1 MPKKNV
7 PTSTQAPYFHSF
19 SRESVHQDFY
29 YSCLSRELSRL
40 LRREV
45 LTGKAKFG
53 AGSAGKELPQVV
65 VARVFEPGDFYSG
78 YYRDQSFM
86 LAKELATPQQ
96 FFTML
101 YGDADREA
109 FSGGRQMINHYSTPL
124 VDAEGNWLELKE
136 QLNVAASLSP
146 VAGQITHAIGIAAAS
161 KAYRQNSRLS
171 TQTPFSNNGREVS
184 FCISGDAAA
193 AEGIF
198 FEAINAAGVMQI
210 PLAFVI
216 LDDGYGISVPTEYQ
230 VTKGNISKI
239 LEGFRRKEG
248 ENGIDLYTLKAWD
261 YAGLRETVEKGI
273 QQMRET
279 HVPAVFHIE
288 DCTQPFGHSTSG
300 SHERYKSKERLEWEA
315 EWDCVRKMEAWML
328 ENELASETET
338 AAIRETAIRDAKAGR
353 KQAWELFR
361 KPIEA
366 ERKQLIHIFSHIKKQ
381 HPPSENI
388 RQLGQEL
395 RQLMNPVLSEL
406 LKVARRMQM
415 ATLGSSSVARTELEA
430 WIKAT
435 FELAHRRY
443 HTHLYSETPRSALKV
458 EEVPARYEPDAPL
471 VNGFEVLN
479 AYFDKVLDQYPHL
492 YAFGE
497 DVGKIGD
504 VNQAFAGLQAKYGES
519 RVFDTGIREWT
530 IVGQAMGMAMRGLR
544 AIGEIQY
551 LDYIHYAIAPLSDD
565 LASLRYRT
573 NGQQIAPAII
583 RTRGHRL
590 EGIWHSGSPIGML
603 LHALRGIYLLVP
615 RNMTQA
621 AGMYQTMLQ
630 SDDPALIIECLNGY
644 RLKERLPA
652 NLGEFTVPLG
662 MPEILQQG
670 TDVSLLTYGSCV
682 RVAQEG
688 IALLQQHGISVE
700 LIDVQT
706 LLPFDLEHRI
716 VQSLKKTNRV
726 LFMDEDVPGGASA
739 YMMQQVLEV
748 QGGYRYLDSPPV
760 TLTAAPH
767 RPPFADDGDYFS
779 KPSAEDVFQA
789 VYELMNEAEPG
800 RFPL

>member
-248 ENGIDLYTLKAWD
+248 ENGIDLYTL
-261 YAGLRETVEKGI
+261 
-273 QQMRET
+273 
-279 HVPAVFHIE
+279 
-288 DCTQPFGHSTSG
+288 
-300 SHERYKSKERLEWEA
+300 
-315 EWDCVRKMEAWML
+315 
-328 ENELASETET
+328 
-338 AAIRETAIRDAKAGR
+338 
-353 KQAWELFR
+353 
-361 KPIEA
+361 
-366 ERKQLIHIFSHIKKQ
+366 
-381 HPPSENI
+381 
-388 RQLGQEL
+388 
-395 RQLMNPVLSEL
+395 
-406 LKVARRMQM
+406 
-415 ATLGSSSVARTELEA
+415 
-430 WIKAT
+430 
-435 FELAHRRY
+435 
-443 HTHLYSETPRSALKV
+443 
-458 EEVPARYEPDAPL
+458 
-471 VNGFEVLN
+471 
-479 AYFDKVLDQYPHL
+479 
-492 YAFGE
+492 
-497 DVGKIGD
+497 
-504 VNQAFAGLQAKYGES
+504 
-519 RVFDTGIREWT
+519 
-530 IVGQAMGMAMRGLR
+530 
-544 AIGEIQY
+544 
-551 LDYIHYAIAPLSDD
+551 
-565 LASLRYRT
+565 
-573 NGQQIAPAII
+573 
-583 RTRGHRL
+583 
-590 EGIWHSGSPIGML
+590 
-603 LHALRGIYLLVP
+603 
-615 RNMTQA
+615 
-621 AGMYQTMLQ
+621 
-630 SDDPALIIECLNGY
+630 
-644 RLKERLPA
+644 
-652 NLGEFTVPLG
+652 
-662 MPEILQQG
+662 
-670 TDVSLLTYGSCV
+670 
-682 RVAQEG
+682 
-688 IALLQQHGISVE
+688 
-700 LIDVQT
+700 
-706 LLPFDLEHRI
+706 
-716 VQSLKKTNRV
+716 
-726 LFMDEDVPGGASA
+726 
-739 YMMQQVLEV
+739 
-748 QGGYRYLDSPPV
+748 
-760 TLTAAPH
+760 
-767 RPPFADDGDYFS
+767 
-779 KPSAEDVFQA
+779 
-789 VYELMNEAEPG
+789 
-800 RFPL
+800 

>member
-261 YAGLRETVEKGI
+261 YAGLRETMEKGI